1 MKKNNN
7 GIIIFDLDMYSNRI
21 GFFSNNRER
30 IGSWLGLILTLSYIL
45 SLLIIFF
52 IYSKDAIKRK
62 DIRVYDSNIFSN
74 ITPSIEIN
82 SNDLNLAFGL
92 EDPQSSHIYLDP
104 TIYYPEIYF
113 IDKIKKE
120 EGKFETIIR
129 QELNF
134 SRCNNNSFGEN
145 YKESFY
151 NIEFNNAY
159 CLKDFNLTLAG
170 GDKYEKMS
178 YIRIQIK
185 PCKNGTSQYI
195 CKPKEIIDAYLTRGY
210 LSIFIKDIGLNPENF
225 NIPIIPTI
233 QNIYTT
239 IDKSI
244 YKDINL
250 YFGITEIHTDTGLFY
265 EILHKKKY
273 LQFLNEKQSF
283 YFRSQEEFDQGEQ
296 ICSIQIRID
305 DSIHIQKRTYKKIPE
320 IFSLIGG
327 YMQLLSTIFSLISI
341 LSNLDLEVKILNNLF
356 NFNIKQNRMTI
367 KINNIKDLNSNRFK
381 NYKNYTKKKS
391 FIMKKIKSKSNR
403 NINISIN
410 NSLSNINNNNNKKT
424 KSIIIIDNNSNQSIF
439 PIIKNGFNKIE
450 ENGENSQQIINNSNY
465 IENKKSTFCNNNI
478 SNIIINNNKNNGSN
492 SRAKSLK
499 PEEKVYFRPI
509 RLVTNPLRIKI
520 NKNDNI
526 DQDNEDDKNI
536 HLNLINYY
544 CCGYICKMKKHIDLF
559 DLGVSLYRKRMDII
573 NVFTILL
580 LAEKLMLKLE
590 GQKTVSFNKE
600 SVEVPPP
607 ILNKNNIK

>member
-30 IGSWLGLILTLSYIL
+30 IGSWLGLFLTLSYIL
-45 SLLIIFF
+45 SLIIIFF

-210 LSIFIKDIGLNPENF
+210 LSIFLKDVGLNPGNF

-239 IDKSI
+239 IDKRI

-283 YFRSQEEFDQGEQ
+283 YFRSQEEFDQGKQ

-367 KINNIKDLNSNRFK
+367 KINNIKDLNSKRFK
-381 NYKNYTKKKS
+381 NYKNYTKKKT

-410 NSLSNINNNNNKKT
+410 NSLNNINNSNNKKT

-465 IENKKSTFCNNNI
+465 MENKKSTFCNNNI

-492 SRAKSLK
+492 SRTKSLK

-509 RLVTNPLRIKI
+509 RLVTNPLRINI
-520 NKNDNI
+520 NKNNNNI

-607 ILNKNNIK
+607 ILNKK